1 MEETIIKVGSD
12 YMDFVSK
19 FHKTIRDQKIILVYE
34 GDISQTIT
42 KVFSTMTEQK
52 FRRSRR

>member
-1 MEETIIKVGSD
+1 
-12 YMDFVSK
+12 MDFVSK